1 LLTLGHVVVD
11 LCLVFRIVPSAIYP
25 PDSKFGQQITG
36 RFLTYVRRYD
46 IHSSSPEAA
55 TGLYLLKRAKRR
67 NGDIMG
73 DIVPLDQVRAL
84 VDVVPRFGR
93 KARTQLTMANSMEYS
108 EEFWLNKYFNKEL
121 FLSLSL

>member
-1 LLTLGHVVVD
+1 MLGHVIVD

-25 PDSKFGQQITG
+25 LDSKLGQQITG
-36 RFLTYVRRYD
+36 RFLTYVRLYD
-46 IHSSSPEAA
+46 IHGSSPQAT

-93 KARTQLTMANSMEYS
+93 KADTRLTMANSMEYS